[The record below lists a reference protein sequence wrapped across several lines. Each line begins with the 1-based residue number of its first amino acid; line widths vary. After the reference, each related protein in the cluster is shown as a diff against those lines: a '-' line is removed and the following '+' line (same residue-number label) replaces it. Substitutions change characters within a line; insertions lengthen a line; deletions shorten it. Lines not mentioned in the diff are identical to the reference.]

1 MTTMN
6 SVSKRNK
13 SMTHLIRKL
22 NNIASAA
29 GLSSIVL
36 SHHRG
41 EPCPSTCLCT
51 TSFTKL
57 LLQMLGCLR
66 PVGTLVVISR
76 WLEVNSREVLSK
88 DDLEGLG
95 LLTPTFDG
103 RLAVQE
109 AFNNIGYIEVMR
121 PLY

>member
-1 MTTMN
+1 MN

-13 SMTHLIRKL
+13 SMARLIRKL

-29 GLSSIVL
+29 GLSSIVP
-36 SHHRG
+36 SHRRG

-66 PVGTLVVISR
+66 PVGTLVMISQ
-76 WLEVNSREVLSK
+76 WLEVDSREVLSK
-88 DDLEGLG
+88 DDLEGSG
-95 LLTPTFDG
+95 LLTPTFD
-103 RLAVQE
+103 RHLAVQE
-109 AFNNIGYIEVMR
+109 AFNDIGYIEVAR